1 MLERAGQELAEAVGV
16 LVVKMKAAGCE
27 ARDYARLEFTGSVVG
42 KISLVRETMARR
54 LREVLPGMVVPE
66 VEVNAIEGALWLARK
81 G

>member
-1 MLERAGQELAEAVGV
+1 
-16 LVVKMKAAGCE
+16 
-27 ARDYARLEFTGSVVG
+27 
-42 KISLVRETMARR
+42 VRETLARR